1 MEQVI
6 NLLNDP
12 NNKLQTPCYLYS
24 IGQLERNAQAMR
36 KALGTQVILSVKAN
50 NNIDL
55 LIRSAHFFTEGTE
68 VATIKEFQT
77 VVGGEN
83 IRYVNNPSADKK
95 FLMAAVSGKARI
107 IIDNMPQLEIIS
119 ELAAKNRKIEA
130 VILRVNPVV
139 LKQLNDKHPKIR
151 PDQFGMDWDTLCQA
165 VDMCKQN
172 NLPLIGI
179 HLFKG
184 SYSFEK
190 TAMDTVD
197 SVKEMVAGLEERF
210 EKPLSFVNL
219 GGGFKEQWQQST
231 FDFAAY
237 RDKLS
242 ELPSHLTLAHESGRG
257 LMANIGYFAT
267 KVRYTKQVEQNHYII
282 CDGGIAQNFL
292 LAKTE
297 NTLRKLNTPTIWR
310 NPENAEKGRVKA
322 ACQFVGSSCSK
333 DDVIGKQSDD
343 HVLPQVGDI
352 AIFDNCGAY
361 NASYTVAPF
370 LQLPAASSYI
380 IE

>member
-1 MEQVI
+1 MEQII

-24 IGQLERNAQAMR
+24 VGKLQRNVEAMR
-36 KALGTQVILSVKAN
+36 EALGTQVILSVKSN
-50 NNIDL
+50 NNTDL
-55 LIRSAHFFTEGTE
+55 LIRTAHNFTEGVE

-77 VVGGEN
+77 IVGGEN
-83 IRYVNNPSADKK
+83 VRYVNNPSADKK

-107 IIDNMPQLEIIS
+107 IIDNIPQLEIIA
-119 ELAAKNRKIEA
+119 ELAAKKRPIEA
-130 VILRVNPVV
+130 LILRVNPVV
-139 LKQLNDKHPKIR
+139 LKQFNDNHPKVR

-165 VDMCKQN
+165 VDMCKEN
-172 NLPLIGI
+172 GLPLIGI

-197 SVKEMVAGLEERF
+197 SVKEMVASLEERF

-219 GGGFKEQWQQST
+219 GGGFGEKWQESK

-237 RDKLS
+237 REKLT
-242 ELPSHLTLAHESGRG
+242 ELPNHLTLAHESGRG
-257 LMANIGYFAT
+257 LTANIGYFAT
-267 KVRYTKQVEQNHYII
+267 KIRYTKQIEQNHYAI

-297 NTLRKLNTPTIWR
+297 NTLRKLNTPTIWQA
-310 NPENAEKGRVKA
+310 PENAEKDSVKA

-333 DDVIGKQSDD
+333 DDVIGKQSDEQI
-343 HVLPQVGDI
+343 LPQPGDI